1 MNDFVKSDGTFDISK
16 IPEICDNIKFDNL
29 HNPELM
35 NEMRLELLESSQ
47 RLCRVI
53 VPMEYGVTTR
63 DKIEVGLKIIKPLLK
78 KIENDILWWKLDPTA
93 MPTSTTQNFGE
104 ERQWAKSGLD
114 EAGCDDRI
122 RSSWRHIRTRLY
134 FTSASHMYTL
144 LNTLKL
150 GVDSILLD
158 DTDLETK
165 QQLDGILRLDFMSG
179 FVFRLFEDLNVTE
192 GDTGRFKLEIM
203 VNRGATVNRDMICNV
218 TNHTVPI
225 LHENFLDI
233 NKRLTIEQLETFF

>member
-1 MNDFVKSDGTFDISK
+1 M
-16 IPEICDNIKFDNL
+16 
-29 HNPELM
+29 
-35 NEMRLELLESSQ
+35 
-47 RLCRVI
+47 CRVI

-165 QQLDGILRLDFMSG
+165 QKLDGILRLDFMSG
-179 FVFRLFEDLNVTE
+179 FVFRLFEDLHVTE
-192 GDTGRFKLEIM
+192 GDKGRFKLEIM
-203 VNRGATVNRDMICNV
+203 VNRGATVNRDMIRNV

-225 LHENFLDI
+225 
-233 NKRLTIEQLETFF
+233 